1 VHHTFC
7 NEFQCDDNFP
17 ILCFKD
23 FFNETQWPK
32 EKVQRDKQR
41 STKHYTESEKTNDLF
56 TSYVKHQ
63 SQLKQI
69 KVNE

>member
-1 VHHTFC
+1 MT
-7 NEFQCDDNFP
+7 
-17 ILCFKD
+17 
-23 FFNETQWPK
+23 K

-56 TSYVKHQ
+56 PSYAKHQ